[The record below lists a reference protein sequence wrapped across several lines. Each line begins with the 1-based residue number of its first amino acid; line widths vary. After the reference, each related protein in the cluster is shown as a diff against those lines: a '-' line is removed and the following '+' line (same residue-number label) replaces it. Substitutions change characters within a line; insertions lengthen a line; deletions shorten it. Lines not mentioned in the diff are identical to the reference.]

1 MLKGKFMRKGIVGSL
16 IALCMLLLSIGGGV
30 AQYGVRVVV
39 VNEHLNIRISP
50 AIGAPVIATVN
61 AGHVFDLVDAR
72 SGDNQWVRVD
82 YLCNQGWIN
91 LAPAVVLEGDIMTL
105 PTADPRSMP
114 YGGFDSP
121 RAGFT
126 SRIGSV
132 LGAATDG
139 LRVRSGPSTAY
150 PTLANINFD
159 ETFSILG
166 RNRCGSWVQV
176 NFQGTLGWVSA
187 TFIRI
192 VAGDHRTTPEGGIV
206 ADPDLVTVAGDSEF
220 LATVRLML
228 ARLDIA
234 QESLNEIR
242 TLWTDAALTGR
253 AVCQAYPARPSDFH
267 IPVPVLAANYELLY
281 PVLTDFNDMMANLR
295 NAIDLY
301 IQVCNQPGTANPVGQ
316 ATIQGAL
323 NILNL
328 TDDQFLALRPRLE
341 ALIPEIGVVHDDEC
355 LLRFRNEAEI
365 VPLVQYGV
373 IYGDEF
379 TRRTYARGYCFNGLA
394 DQVINFQALPIP
406 PDDLK
411 IFAAISPLDN
421 PTAFVASAQGARG
434 QRVSMGPII
443 LPSTGTYLLILAD
456 LGGGEERLPYGDY
469 ALLLTDLTFAST
481 FPLID
486 FDEETGSVVLIEPL
500 AIEPAPSTTE
510 GVPVVCPSLNLTC
523 GQLFTC
529 QEASACMQAG
539 NFSLDSNNDGIP
551 CNEVGNLVLGVTT
564 CSAP

>member
-1 MLKGKFMRKGIVGSL
+1 MLKGDFMRKGIIGWL
-16 IALCMLLLSIGGGV
+16 IALCVMLLGIGGSS
-30 AQYGVRVVV
+30 AQFGVRVVV
-39 VNEHLNIRISP
+39 VNEFLNIRVSP
-50 AIGAPVIATVN
+50 AIGASVIATVD
-61 AGHVFDLVDAR
+61 AGYVFDLVDAR

-82 YLCNQGWIN
+82 YLCNEGWVN
-91 LAPAVVLEGDIMTL
+91 LAPTVVLEGDILSL
-105 PTADPRSMP
+105 PVADPRSIP
-114 YGGFDSP
+114 FGGFESP

-126 SRIGSV
+126 AQRGSV

-139 LRVRSGPSTAY
+139 LRVRAGPNTAY
-150 PTLANINFD
+150 PTLNNINFN

-176 NFQGTLGWVSA
+176 NYNGTLGWVSA
-187 TFIRI
+187 SFIRI
-192 VAGDHRTTPEGGIV
+192 IAGDHRNTPIGGIV
-206 ADPDLVTVAGDSEF
+206 ADPNPVANPDDTEF
-220 LATVRLML
+220 IATVRLMVS
-228 ARLDIA
+228 RLDIA

-253 AVCQAYPARPSDFH
+253 AVCQAYPARPSDFP
-267 IPVPVLAANYELLY
+267 IPIPLLAANYDLLY
-281 PVLTDFNDMMANLR
+281 LIQVDFNDAMANVR

-328 TDDQFLALRPRLE
+328 TDDQFISLRPRLE
-341 ALIPEIGVVHDDEC
+341 ALIPELGAVGAEEC

-365 VPLVQYGV
+365 VPLVQFGA

-379 TRRTYARGYCFNGLA
+379 TRRTYARGYCFNGLEL
-394 DQVINFQALPIP
+394 QVINFQALPIP

-411 IFAAISPLDN
+411 IFAAISPLDD
-421 PTAFVASAQGARG
+421 PTNFVASTQGSRG

-443 LPSTGTYLLILAD
+443 LPRTTTYLLLLAD

-469 ALLLTDLTFAST
+469 AFLLTDLTFAST

-486 FDEETGSVVLIEPL
+486 YDTETGSVYLIEP
-500 AIEPAPSTTE
+500 IVSEPTPSLTQA
-510 GVPVVCPSLNLTC
+510 VPVVCPSLNFTC
-523 GQLFTC
+523 SQLFSSA
-529 QEASACMQAG
+529 EAEACLQAG
-539 NFSLDSNNDGIP
+539 NFSLDQNNDGIA
-551 CNEVGNLVLGVTT
+551 CNEPGNTLLG
-564 CSAP
+564 SP